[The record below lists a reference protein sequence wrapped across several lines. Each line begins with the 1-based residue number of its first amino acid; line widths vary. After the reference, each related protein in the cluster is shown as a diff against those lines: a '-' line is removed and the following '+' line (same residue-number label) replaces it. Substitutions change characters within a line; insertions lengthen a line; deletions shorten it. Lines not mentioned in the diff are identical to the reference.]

1 MSKKKIIL
9 IVLAILILLGLGG
22 VIAGLSLY
30 AYNLGTKTTTQEV
43 AIIVEKTSKTITRT
57 DSTLDAGVISV
68 ENEGKNGSIEIIYK
82 LTFKGNKLASKKK
95 IKETTIR
102 KPVDRVIHIGI
113 KDTKGTKIA
122 KPYPATQ
129 KDLITSYYQAIND
142 HEWETAWSYVTDD
155 FKTGFD
161 VTNPPPELA
170 AYSGIE
176 RFQHSYED
184 YVSSVSVTNTNHQ
197 TSYPDPYVYVVSFDA
212 TYIQE
217 YPARTGKLPAVHYL
231 IQDPTTSEWKI
242 NEIGTG

>member
-9 IVLAILILLGLGG
+9 IILAILVLLGLGG
-22 VIAGLSLY
+22 VIAGLSVY
-30 AYNLGTKTTTQEV
+30 TYNLGTKKTTQEV
-43 AIIVEKTSKTITRT
+43 KITVEKAFKTIART

-68 ENEGKNGSIEIIYK
+68 EKEGKNGSIEVVYK
-82 LTFKGNKLASKKK
+82 LTFKGNKLTSKKK

-102 KPVDRVIHIGI
+102 KPVDRVIHIG
-113 KDTKGTKIA
+113 TKGTTDTEIA
-122 KPYPATQ
+122 RAYPATQ
-129 KDLITSYYQAIND
+129 EDLIASYYQAIND
-142 HEWETAWSYVTDD
+142 HEWDTAWSYVTED

-184 YVSSVSVTNTNHQ
+184 YVASVSVTNTNHQ

-217 YPARTGKLPAVHYL
+217 YPAGTGKLPAVHYL